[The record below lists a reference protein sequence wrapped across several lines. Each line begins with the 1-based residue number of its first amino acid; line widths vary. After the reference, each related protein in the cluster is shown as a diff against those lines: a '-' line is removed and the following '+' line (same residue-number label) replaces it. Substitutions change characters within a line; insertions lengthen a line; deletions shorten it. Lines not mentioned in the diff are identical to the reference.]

1 MGAYLLFR
9 LSDPT
14 DVPLA
19 NDYLRDQPEYE
30 WLADRDR
37 QFTFWSEADQ
47 EAIIEEHGEE
57 ALSLFPDL
65 GEGKFKVSGLGVNDD
80 PEGIRERWTALFAR
94 LHDHDGFEVE
104 VYPASCA
111 LGHDDGDFYHFS
123 TEQVRTIT
131 DDGAALSGASEDWP
145 PLADTE
151 PAANTPRGEA

>member
-9 LSDPT
+9 LSDPA
-14 DVPLA
+14 DVSLA

-30 WLADRDR
+30 WLDDRDR
-37 QFTFWSEADQ
+37 HFFFWSESDQ
-47 EAIIEEHGEE
+47 EWVIEEHGQE
-57 ALSLFPDL
+57 ALSFYPDL
-65 GEGKFKVSGLGVNDD
+65 GEGKFKVSGLGINDD
-80 PEGIRERWTALFAR
+80 PEGIRERWTALFGR

-131 DDGAALSGASEDWP
+131 DDGAALTGTSEDWP
-145 PLADTE
+145 PLERE
-151 PAANTPRGEA
+151 PAAADPRGEA